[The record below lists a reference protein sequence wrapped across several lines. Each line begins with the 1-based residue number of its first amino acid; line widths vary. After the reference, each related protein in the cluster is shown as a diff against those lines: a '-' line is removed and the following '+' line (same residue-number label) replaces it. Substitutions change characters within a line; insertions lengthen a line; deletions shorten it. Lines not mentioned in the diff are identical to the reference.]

1 MLWPLQCLLKDLYE
15 FASESQSYM
24 ADVVISFTFLM
35 QYISQLR
42 RWLRFDFFSFYT
54 TVTSSFSLFLILLK
68 AAESGNK
75 EAARVLLHHGARCVE
90 RDFALH
96 STILAIRTSSW
107 WYDEAGGDF
116 KSITNTQK
124 NIPQVWGRLD
134 ERCLLRTTTTNTK
147 THLRVE
153 DRNTAGLSSLH
164 IAARSG
170 QLATTSLLL
179 QNTHQVLASWSSW
192 QYYSCGCRNFDHHD
206 KVNLVVIAILMGRMK
221 RPACFCILHSLD
233 FLDMIW

>member
-1 MLWPLQCLLKDLYE
+1 MLWPLQYLLKDLKE
-15 FASESQSYM
+15 ICMSLHQSPNPTWRTW
-24 ADVVISFTFLM
+24 SSLSLFWCSK
-35 QYISQLR
+35 SQLK
-42 RWLRFDFFSFYT
+42 RWLLFDFFFILQYSDIFLFT
-54 TVTSSFSLFLILLK
+54 FLILLK

-96 STILAIRTSSW
+96 STFLAIRTFSW
-107 WYDEAGGDF
+107 WYDAAGDF
-116 KSITNTQK
+116 KSITNTK
-124 NIPQVWGRLD
+124 KHTSDLRSPWF
-134 ERCLLRTTTTNTK
+134 LLGTTNTNTK

-179 QNTHQVLASWSSW
+179 QNTHQVLASWSLW
-192 QYYSCGCRNFDHHD
+192 QH
-206 KVNLVVIAILMGRMK
+206 
-221 RPACFCILHSLD
+221 
-233 FLDMIW
+233 